1 MSVELVLSQ
10 EWQTLQNNHEQYE
23 KGSLLIKLTCLVL
36 WAGGLA
42 ANIDPAWIA
51 VLVLMCWFQDGIYKT
66 YQARLAQRL
75 LCVESLIRENQ
86 PNSHPMQLYFEWLTL
101 RKRGI
106 GLLLEYAMSACRPTV
121 AYPYA
126 VILLLVGISELLS

>member
-1 MSVELVLSQ
+1 MNIEQRLSQ

-23 KGSLLIKLTCLVL
+23 KGSLLIKLTCLVA

-42 ANIDPAWIA
+42 ANIAPVWIA
-51 VLVLMCWFQDGIYKT
+51 LLVLLFWLQDGIYKT

-75 LCVESLIRENQ
+75 LRVESLIRENP
-86 PNSHPMQLYFEWLTL
+86 PNAQPMQLHSEWLSQ
-101 RKRGI
+101 RKRGA
-106 GLLLEYAMSACRPTV
+106 GLLLEYALSACRPTV

-126 VILLLVGISELLS
+126 LLLLLSGVEEFLF